1 MDHKVAEKSL
11 DLLKRK
17 ETKEEVKK
25 EEVKEEPEYARI
37 LRECGGI
44 ESNVPLNSPY
54 WTLRP

>member
-11 DLLKRK
+11 DLLKHK
-17 ETKEEVKK
+17 EVKK
-25 EEVKEEPEYARI
+25 EEIKKEEAEPEYAKI

-54 WTLRP
+54 WILRS